1 MVFDTDVLVWGIRGH
16 PGAVRAIEE
25 AESRELSA
33 VTYMELL
40 RGARNAKEVRDIRSL
55 LRRSGF
61 RFLPVTERISD
72 SAVELMEMLA
82 LKTGL
87 GPADALI
94 FATALVEGRVLCSG
108 NEKHFRDVQGLKSQ
122 VFRP

>member
-16 PGAVRAIEE
+16 PGAVRAIDE

-40 RGARNAKEVRDIRSL
+40 RGARNAKEVRDIRAL

-61 RFLPVTERISD
+61 RMLPVTERISD
-72 SAVELMEMLA
+72 SAVALMEMLA

-94 FATALVEGRVLCSG
+94 FATAMVEGLVLCSG
-108 NEKHFRDVQGLKSQ
+108 NEKHFRDVPGLKSQ

>member
-16 PGAVRAIEE
+16 PGAVRAIDE

-40 RGARNAKEVRDIRSL
+40 RGARNAKEVRDIRAL

-61 RFLPVTERISD
+61 RMLPVTERISD
-72 SAVELMEMLA
+72 SAVALMEMLA

-94 FATALVEGRVLCSG
+94 FATARVEGLVLCSG
-108 NEKHFRDVQGLKSQ
+108 NV
-122 VFRP
+122 